1 MLSLQT
7 IETTIMQIVFF
18 KRTQP
23 RKFDYK
29 PRYYDEEEERREELR
44 RKSEGTSAGGSS
56 DLRME
61 ISRRWRTADRKNR
74 KTAKG
79 INLLVYLVIVALLV
93 YFVFFV

>member
-18 KRTQP
+18 KSNKPKR
-23 RKFDYK
+23 FDYK
-29 PRYYDEEEERREELR
+29 PRYYDEEKERREELR
-44 RKSEGTSAGGSS
+44 RKSEGTSTGGSS
-56 DLRME
+56 DLRLE

-74 KTAKG
+74 RTAKG
-79 INLLVYLVIVALLV
+79 INLLVYLVIATLLV

>member
-23 RKFDYK
+23 RRFDYK
-29 PRYYDEEEERREELR
+29 PRYYDEEKERREELR
-44 RKSEGTSAGGSS
+44 RKSEDASPGGSS
-56 DLRME
+56 DLRLE

-74 KTAKG
+74 RTAKG
-79 INLLVYLVIVALLV
+79 INLLVYLVIAALLV